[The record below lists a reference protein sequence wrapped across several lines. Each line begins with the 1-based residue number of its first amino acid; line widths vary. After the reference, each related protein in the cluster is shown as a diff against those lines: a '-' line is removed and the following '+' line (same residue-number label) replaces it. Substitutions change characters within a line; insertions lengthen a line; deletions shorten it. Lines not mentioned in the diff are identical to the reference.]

1 MNSTCQVL
9 FSSSTELYWY
19 PDSTRTKKKVT
30 PLESSHRHHRPS
42 RAASARAARRRR
54 FPPKREAMAPGCR
67 AFSACRERRVG
78 SLVGQDR
85 PQDHSNSSEC
95 EYTGI
100 RAASQTSSTTPDE
113 MAHIHRIVPPRCRSE
128 TSWLRA
134 RRVLHD
140 RFCTQQLNWCAVDL
154 LWLRLLCGA
163 CCVFTSVL
171 VYALYNPIL

>member
-113 MAHIHRIVPPRCRSE
+113 MAHIHRIVPPRGLSD
-128 TSWLRA
+128 TSCLRA
-134 RRVLHD
+134 GRVWGCTRR
-140 RFCTQQLNWCAVDL
+140 
-154 LWLRLLCGA
+154 LR
-163 CCVFTSVL
+163 S
-171 VYALYNPIL
+171 VYAAAELVCRR